1 VTDVVKITEAGLKA
15 DWIWG
20 MRLPRVRRFRL
31 SGKKPAKEPA
41 VKKRSDAT
49 SGAHFGKVN
58 IAVMERT

>member
-1 VTDVVKITEAGLKA
+1 
-15 DWIWG
+15 
-20 MRLPRVRRFRL
+20 M

-49 SGAHFGKVN
+49 CGAHFGKVN